1 MAVLLLLLAAA
12 FGAADQY
19 LGSWAGHGWAVDTS
33 LLAAPWLVLPFVIG
47 CSQRSAQR
55 AIALAVGCTFA
66 ALFGYIAMTL
76 SPVEEAKVSL
86 TGVLG
91 LLRWQLR
98 WFFLGAITAPLL
110 GWLGHRWRIGAAAWA
125 PVVPAAAL
133 VLEPFARTVLGP
145 PIRSAQ
151 VRWLEVI
158 TGAVL
163 AVLLLATGRA
173 ARMSPSPRLTGRA
186 AGR

>member
-1 MAVLLLLLAAA
+1 MAFLLIVLAAG

-33 LLAAPWLVLPFVIG
+33 LLAAPWLVLPFVVG
-47 CSQRSAQR
+47 CSQRTARR
-55 AIALAVGCTFA
+55 AIALAVACTFA
-66 ALFGYIAMTL
+66 ALFGYLAMTL
-76 SPVEEAKVSL
+76 SPVEQAKVSL
-86 TGVLG
+86 TGVFG

-125 PVVPAAAL
+125 PLVPAAAL
-133 VLEPFARTVLGP
+133 VLEPLARTVLGP
-145 PIRSAQ
+145 PIRHAQ

-163 AVLLLATGRA
+163 GIVLVTTARGARLAPTDA
-173 ARMSPSPRLTGRA
+173 
-186 AGR
+186 